1 MYRSVWVNLGRKY
14 VCSTQLTVLTF
25 HKLSFDISE
34 VIVTEVMCGPR
45 TICLFFRQFPPGHLQ
60 PPKIH
65 LNFFKFKYQKN
76 KFGVVMDVLVEE
88 VVDKEVAKVVE
99 QVNRKFTSVGQQKLY
114 WRWS

>member
-1 MYRSVWVNLGRKY
+1 MWTENNL
-14 VCSTQLTVLTF
+14 
-25 HKLSFDISE
+25 
-34 VIVTEVMCGPR
+34 P
-45 TICLFFRQFPPGHLQ
+45 FFRQFPPGHLQ